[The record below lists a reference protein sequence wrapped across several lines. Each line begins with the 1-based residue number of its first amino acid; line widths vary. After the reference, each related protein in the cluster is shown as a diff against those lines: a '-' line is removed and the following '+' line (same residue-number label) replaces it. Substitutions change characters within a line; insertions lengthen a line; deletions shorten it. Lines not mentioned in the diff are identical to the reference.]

1 MLDEH
6 AEWIIFHKRYSLN
19 MALDIVGFNR
29 ITARVWSKA
38 QPPYAFR
45 VEKGMD

>member
-1 MLDEH
+1 MDN
-6 AEWIIFHKRYSLN
+6 IPQKIFIKHGIGSSE
-19 MALDIVGFNR
+19 FNR
-29 ITARVWSKA
+29 ITVRVWSKA